1 MTKLKCIVSISLF
14 LFAVNSANAQ
24 KNVNRILDYYESGA
38 YHLAIKKI
46 NNLKVKRQS
55 KSSIQL
61 VLADCY
67 WQIGEKE
74 RSTEIYKHV
83 AVAIGIPNT
92 FKEKYERAI
101 FEKSVF
107 TSLALNSIP
116 TEYFKMPS
124 VRPVSKGNIIQPAF
138 PTRKS
143 VDKLELISQKAFVKA
158 TINKPKL
165 VEINTSIARVNESF
179 NTPLASPLLIQTR
192 RINEKRASF
201 TLLVNSQGD

>member
-46 NNLKVKRQS
+46 NKLKVKRQS

-67 WQIGEKE
+67 WQIGKKE
-74 RSTEIYKHV
+74 RSTEIYEHV

-92 FKEKYERAI
+92 FKEKSY
-101 FEKSVF
+101 
-107 TSLALNSIP
+107 
-116 TEYFKMPS
+116 
-124 VRPVSKGNIIQPAF
+124 
-138 PTRKS
+138 
-143 VDKLELISQKAFVKA
+143 
-158 TINKPKL
+158 
-165 VEINTSIARVNESF
+165 
-179 NTPLASPLLIQTR
+179 PLA
-192 RINEKRASF
+192 
-201 TLLVNSQGD
+201 